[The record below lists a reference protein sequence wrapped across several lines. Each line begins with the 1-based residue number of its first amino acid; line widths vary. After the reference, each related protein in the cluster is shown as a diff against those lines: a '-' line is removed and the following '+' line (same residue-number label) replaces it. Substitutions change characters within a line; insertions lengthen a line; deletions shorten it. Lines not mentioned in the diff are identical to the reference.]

1 MIYYNNLRKKH
12 YRSSVNKLKKNTKID
27 ISDWLRNPYTFLKAR
42 LFIEISAII
51 VFFLQFTKV
60 SPNQVTSLY
69 IFLGFLSGVFLASN
83 NDTLILI
90 SLFLLVFKNVF
101 DWCDGLLARIKND
114 TSNLG
119 DVLDRWGSIVGYNSF
134 IFGFG
139 FYLYNESQDI
149 KYIIIVLSI
158 ILLKSIDLKDYVYH
172 IIGYKIVKE
181 NNTKNILKLLN
192 ININKKSFKKNKK
205 FEKFKQSILMFL
217 DDNRSHTIDPI
228 ALLILIDN
236 FYKNLNFLPYIFY
249 LIFLK
254 NFLFFLGGIYITYFK
269 NYVFKK

>member
-149 KYIIIVLSI
+149 NYIIIVLSI

-172 IIGYKIVKE
+172 IIGYKIIKE

>member
-101 DWCDGLLARIKND
+101 DWCDGLLARIKNN

-149 KYIIIVLSI
+149 NYIIIVLSI

-172 IIGYKIVKE
+172 IIGYKIIKE

>member
-101 DWCDGLLARIKND
+101 DWCDGLLARIKNN

-172 IIGYKIVKE
+172 IIGYKIIKE

>member
-1 MIYYNNLRKKH
+1 M
-12 YRSSVNKLKKNTKID
+12 
-27 ISDWLRNPYTFLKAR
+27 RNPYTFLKAR

-149 KYIIIVLSI
+149 NYIIIVLSI
-158 ILLKSIDLKDYVYH
+158 ILLKSIDLKDYVSY
-172 IIGYKIVKE
+172 
-181 NNTKNILKLLN
+181 NWL
-192 ININKKSFKKNKK
+192 
-205 FEKFKQSILMFL
+205 
-217 DDNRSHTIDPI
+217 
-228 ALLILIDN
+228 
-236 FYKNLNFLPYIFY
+236 
-249 LIFLK
+249 
-254 NFLFFLGGIYITYFK
+254 
-269 NYVFKK
+269 

>member
-101 DWCDGLLARIKND
+101 DWCDGLLARIKNN

-149 KYIIIVLSI
+149 NYIIIVLSI

-181 NNTKNILKLLN
+181 NNTKNILRLLN

>member
-149 KYIIIVLSI
+149 NYIIIVLSI

-192 ININKKSFKKNKK
+192 INMNKKSFKKNKK